1 MGAAV
6 FKEYSPMA
14 KPSTNNAVP
23 KVKIS
28 WLTWKVLITSFAP
41 PLKAEETKATAKVA
55 NAKQA
60 QREENDKPRFA
71 DSRNDR
77 RATPAGLGIGN
88 GSGSRQSA
96 AKPSSTQSSQQSSAN
111 SNSNGQRNDWQ
122 PAPGRKSH
130 KKNKSSSGG
139 QPRSP
144 RAHGGEP
151 LPANENE
158 RKGG

>member
-1 MGAAV
+1 M
-6 FKEYSPMA
+6 
-14 KPSTNNAVP
+14 KPCTTCAEKNIECSYD
-23 KVKIS
+23 S
-28 WLTWKVLITSFAP
+28 QYLRGRP
-41 PLKAEETKATAKVA
+41 P
-55 NAKQA
+55 
-60 QREENDKPRFA
+60 
-71 DSRNDR
+71 
-77 RATPAGLGIGN
+77 TP
-88 GSGSRQSA
+88 
-96 AKPSSTQSSQQSSAN
+96 PSSTPEASTGDHSTLDPRPAAVPATAERHKLPLRHQQSSPEPESSDVHGQYIDPTCGLSFLQRAQHRLKRQTSGS

-144 RAHGGEP
+144 RTHGGEP